1 MRKVGKVIMCRVT
14 LGKTGIN
21 VNKNGFGAL
30 PIQRVDFE
38 QAEKILKKA
47 YDNGIDFYDTARF
60 YTDSEEKIGR
70 FLSPVRDKIIIASK
84 TMAKN
89 ANDFN
94 NDLETTL
101 KMLKTDYLD
110 IYQFHDARV
119 CYKPGDGTGLCE
131 AMEKAKKDG
140 KVKHIGITTHRI
152 NVAKEAIESGLF
164 ETIQYPFN
172 YLASDDDMEVYNMA
186 VKANMGFICMK
197 AMSGGLITNSKA
209 AYAFLEQFDSL
220 VPIWGIQRESELDEF
235 LSYAKQE
242 VKLTDDLKAVIEKD
256 KKELSGNFCRGCGY
270 CMSSCPVGIKIDDC
284 ARMSLM
290 IRRAPSYRMLSDE
303 NQANMKKIAECIHCG
318 ACAAKCPYGLD
329 TPKLLEENYK
339 DYMNILKTG
348 EIKPLS

>member
-1 MRKVGKVIMCRVT
+1 MKTVT

-38 QAEKILKKA
+38 TADKILKKA
-47 YDNGIDFYDTARF
+47 YDNGINFYDTARF
-60 YTDSEEKIGR
+60 YTDSEEKIGHS
-70 FLSPVRDKIIIASK
+70 LSSVRDKIIIASK

-89 ANDFN
+89 GADFEK
-94 NDLETTL
+94 DLNTTL
-101 KMLKTDYLD
+101 KLLKTDYLD

-152 NVAKEAIESGLF
+152 NVAKEAIATGMF

-172 YLASDDDMEVYNMA
+172 YLASDDDKEVYRLSQE
-186 VKANMGFICMK
+186 ANMGFICMK
-197 AMSGGLITNSKA
+197 AMSGGLIGSPKA
-209 AYAFLEQFDSL
+209 AYAFLNDFDGL
-220 VPIWGIQRESELDEF
+220 VPIWGIQRESELDDF
-235 LSYAKQE
+235 LNFAKE
-242 VKLTDDLKAVIEKD
+242 NVTLTDDLKAIIEKD
-256 KKELSGNFCRGCGY
+256 RNDLSGNFCRGCGY
-270 CMSSCPVGIKIDDC
+270 CMSSCPAQIKIDDC

-290 IRRAPSYRMLSDE
+290 IRRAPSARLLQPE
-303 NQANMKKIAECIHCG
+303 TQERMKKIENCIHCG
-318 ACAAKCPYGLD
+318 QCAAKCPYGLD
-329 TPKLLEENYK
+329 TPKLLEDNYK

-348 EIKPLS
+348 KIEPLK